1 MCTLYNGWSEVKTL
15 LQKIASTRECSNA
28 TTSHHL
34 VLTLSLTFAIQGHS
48 CEGSTST
55 LNWNLALAESVIP
68 HSGWMSRIKEWLST
82 SGGVKP
88 STASVKMESPCRKWG
103 QDMYTGFPAWS
114 HGMISSELRMCSDSC
129 LRSASVRVRTN
140 GDWEVYAGDIP
151 GGRGTQLQGQRPL
164 RGGRTGHGSNRS
176 CQVQT
181 GESAGCHKFYFSI
194 LKISQRYKDCTI
206 CVYEEAQKKAFVSR

>member
-1 MCTLYNGWSEVKTL
+1 MVFTSDHPYFESIHVRIVYEWPEFKTL
-15 LQKIASTRECSNA
+15 LQKITSTRECSNA

-68 HSGWMSRIKEWLST
+68 HSGWMSRTKEWLST

-103 QDMYTGFPAWS
+103 QDMYTGFPACPS
-114 HGMISSELRMCSDSC
+114 RFRYQIICK
-129 LRSASVRVRTN
+129 
-140 GDWEVYAGDIP
+140 YKQKFI
-151 GGRGTQLQGQRPL
+151 
-164 RGGRTGHGSNRS
+164 
-176 CQVQT
+176 QT
-181 GESAGCHKFYFSI
+181 WCK
-194 LKISQRYKDCTI
+194 
-206 CVYEEAQKKAFVSR
+206 